1 MIRLRS
7 EVSERIAPYRFPN
20 RLFFAMADTSRRVVV
35 TGMGALT
42 PLGLSVTDYW
52 DGLVDGRSGA
62 ATIESFDPE
71 GLRVTFAC
79 ELDGFDA
86 EDYLD
91 AKQARRLDPFC
102 QYAMVT
108 AEQAVHDAG
117 LEPDAMAQEEKDR
130 VGVIYGTGIGGMQVF
145 RDQTEYFLEND
156 EAQTS
161 PFFIPMLIPDM
172 AAGQI
177 AMKHGF
183 RGPNHAMISACAT
196 GNHNIG
202 DAYRLIREGDMDAA
216 VCGGTDACVTR
227 LGIAGFASMRAL
239 STRNDDPAHASRPF
253 DADRDGFVMGEGAGA
268 LFIESLERAQE
279 RGAPIYAEIEG
290 IGMSADA
297 HHLTAPDPEGG
308 GVCLALERVLD
319 NAGIDPAD
327 IDYVNAH
334 GTSTPLGDKAET
346 KALKKVFGDHAYD
359 LNVSSTKSMTGH
371 LLGAAGAIE
380 AIASIQALRHD
391 VVPPTINFEEPDPD
405 CDLNYTFNEA
415 EERSVNLALSNA
427 FGFGGHNTSLAFS
440 AFDG

>member
-1 MIRLRS
+1 
-7 EVSERIAPYRFPN
+7 
-20 RLFFAMADTSRRVVV
+20 
-35 TGMGALT
+35 MGALT
-42 PLGLSVTDYW
+42 PLGLSVDEYW
-52 DGLVDGRSGA
+52 DGLLAGESGA

-79 ELDGFDA
+79 ELDGFEA

-91 AKQARRLDPFC
+91 AKQARRMDPFC
-102 QYAMVT
+102 QYALVS
-108 AEQAVHDAG
+108 ADQAVQDAG
-117 LEPDAMAQEEKDR
+117 LDPESMPQEDKDR
-130 VGVIYGTGIGGMQVF
+130 VGVIFGTGIGGMQVF
-145 RDQTEYFLEND
+145 RDQTEYFLDND
-156 EAQTS
+156 EARTS
-161 PFFIPMLIPDM
+161 PFFIPMLIPDI

-177 AMKHGF
+177 AMQHGF

-216 VCGGTDACVTR
+216 LCGGTDACVTR

-253 DADRDGFVMGEGAGA
+253 DANRDGFVMGEGAGA
-268 LFIESLERAQE
+268 LVLESLESARA
-279 RGAPIYAEIEG
+279 RGAPIYAEVAG

-308 GVCLALERVLD
+308 GVCLALNRVLE
-319 NAGIDPAD
+319 NAGLTPDD

-334 GTSTPLGDKAET
+334 GTSTPLGDEAET
-346 KALKKVFGDHAYD
+346 KALKKVFGDHAYEF
-359 LNVSSTKSMTGH
+359 NVSSTKSMTGH

-380 AIASIQALRHD
+380 AIASIQALRHN

-415 EERSVNLALSNA
+415 AERPVTVALSNA
-427 FGFGGHNTSLAFS
+427 FGFGGHNTSVAFR
-440 AFDG
+440 AFDE

>member
-1 MIRLRS
+1 
-7 EVSERIAPYRFPN
+7 
-20 RLFFAMADTSRRVVV
+20 MADASRRVVV
-35 TGMGALT
+35 TGMGAVT
-42 PLGLSVTDYW
+42 PLGLSVDEFW
-52 DGLVDGRSGA
+52 NGLVEGQSGA

-79 ELDGFDA
+79 ELDGFDPEA
-86 EDYLD
+86 YLD
-91 AKQARRLDPFC
+91 AKQARRMDPFC
-102 QYAMVT
+102 QYAI
-108 AEQAVHDAG
+108 ASADQAVHDAG
-117 LEPDAMAQEEKDR
+117 LDPETMSQEKKDR
-130 VGVIYGTGIGGMQVF
+130 TGVIFGTGIGGMQVF
-145 RDQTEYFLEND
+145 RDQTEYFLDND
-156 EAQTS
+156 ESRTS
-161 PFFIPMLIPDM
+161 PFFIPMLIPDI

-177 AMKHGF
+177 AMQHGF

-268 LFIESLERAQE
+268 LVLESLEQARE
-279 RGAPIYAEIEG
+279 RSAPIYAEIEG

-297 HHLTAPDPEGG
+297 YHLTAPDPDGE
-308 GVCLALERVLD
+308 GVCLALNGVLD

-327 IDYVNAH
+327 IDYINAH
-334 GTSTPLGDKAET
+334 GTSTPQGDVAET
-346 KALKKVFGDHAYD
+346 KALKKVFGDQAYD

-380 AIASIQALRHD
+380 AIATIQALRHD
-391 VVPPTINFEEPDPD
+391 VVPPTINFEEEDPD
-405 CDLNYTFNEA
+405 CDLHYTFNEA
-415 EERSVNLALSNA
+415 EERPVDLALSNA
-427 FGFGGHNTSLAFS
+427 FGFGGHNTSVAFS
-440 AFDG
+440 AFNG